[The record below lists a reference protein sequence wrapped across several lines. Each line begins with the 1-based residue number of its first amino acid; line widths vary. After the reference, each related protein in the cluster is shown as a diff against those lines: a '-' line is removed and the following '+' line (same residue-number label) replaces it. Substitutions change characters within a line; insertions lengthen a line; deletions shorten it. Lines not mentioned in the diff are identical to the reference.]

1 MYNDVCDCGFSIIDI
16 HFEIDIA
23 SVYLDQ
29 KSSPVCS
36 DFDITVLL
44 DNNQHGGSIPVDID
58 VQAKLKKCEK
68 NLDEADVD
76 LMHNSES
83 EFIPLDLS
91 VIIIVFLSCGTYIRS
106 LIKSYL
112 LAKVSVCL
120 SVCLSVC
127 VCIYVYVCVCMCACM
142 CM

>member
-1 MYNDVCDCGFSIIDI
+1 MHLYNDVYDCGLSIIDI
-16 HFEIDIA
+16 HFEIDVA

-29 KSSPVCS
+29 KSSPVCT

-58 VQAKLKKCEK
+58 VQPKLKRCVK
-68 NLDEADVD
+68 NLNEKDID

-112 LAKVSVCL
+112 LAKVC
-120 SVCLSVC
+120 VC
-127 VCIYVYVCVCMCACM
+127 VCVRACVCMS
-142 CM
+142 